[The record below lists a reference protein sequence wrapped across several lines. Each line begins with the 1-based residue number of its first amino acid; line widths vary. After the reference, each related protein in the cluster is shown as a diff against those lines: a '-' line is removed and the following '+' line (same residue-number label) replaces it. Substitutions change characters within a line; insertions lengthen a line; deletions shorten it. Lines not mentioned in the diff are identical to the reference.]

1 MNRIYVWGL
10 VVAALVAL
18 LLSIAGQRGMLG
30 ERPAP
35 QAEKE
40 GVALIGGPFALV
52 DGNGATI
59 TERDFAG
66 RHMLVSFGFT
76 SCPDVCPT
84 LLITVGQTLDALGD
98 DAAALQ
104 ALFITVDPERD
115 TPDVVAAYVKNFH
128 PDLVGLS
135 GSVEQVAA
143 AAAAYRIYYAKVPN
157 PDAAA
162 GDTLDY
168 SIDHSAYLYLM
179 GPDGAYLSHFTH
191 RTTVEEIVAVIR
203 GALG

>member
-1 MNRIYVWGL
+1 MNWVYVWGL
-10 VVAALVAL
+10 VVAALIAFAL
-18 LLSIAGQRGMLG
+18 SVAGQPGLLG

-52 DGNGATI
+52 DGGGATV
-59 TERDFAG
+59 TDQNFAG

-115 TPDVVAAYVKNFH
+115 TPDVVAAYVKKFH
-128 PDLVGLS
+128 PNLVGLS

-143 AAAAYRIYYAKVPN
+143 AAATYRIYYARVPN
-157 PDAAA
+157 PDTAE
-162 GDTLDY
+162 GDTDDY
-168 SIDHSAYLYLM
+168 TIDHSAYLYLM
-179 GPDGAYLSHFTH
+179 GPDGAYLAHFTH
-191 RTTVEEIVAVIR
+191 RSTVEEIVGVIR
-203 GALG
+203 DALG